1 MKRTTEELLEIELA
15 KIEVTKNRIK
25 ELKKRA
31 SKEERNKRTK
41 RLIEIGATAEAVFG
55 KIEKS
60 DLNAFRAFCERH
72 KHDFKLTTVTPEVN
86 KKQFEEP
93 IINTGEEEEEEFYN
107 NQGIRT
113 DKEGLYLYD
122 IEGTPW
128 FQRDGKWHARGR
140 DPQEFNKIQWDR
152 KPTN

>member
-15 KIEVTKNRIK
+15 KIEATKNRIK

-55 KIEKS
+55 KIEKN

-72 KHDFKLTTVTPEVN
+72 KHDLKLTTATPEAN

-93 IINTGEEEEEEFYN
+93 IINTGEEEEFYN